1 MEERGLLL
9 DAVSLLHP
17 AISGSSP
24 YYSPALFSALPDS
37 VFTTSVADALW
48 AIVTPAYV
56 QLSQEFHVS
65 LDEVA
70 SSFAASLPGLAAF
83 TYVAAIV
90 FYPLNVGI

>member
-9 DAVSLLHP
+9 DAVSVLRP
-17 AISGSSP
+17 VISP
-24 YYSPALFSALPDS
+24 TDCSPALFSVLTDS